1 MTARTHTL
9 THEAM
14 LRNAGAL
21 HRLPTVGIIRRLSR
35 GGYLVYVEDAA
46 LKARLLRWRGCTL
59 RATYITP
66 TLRPL
71 GWALHL
77 PAALATRAAALCKTC
92 RRRVSPVPRHHMAV
106 RCSHVRMVPTGWTTS
121 C

>member
-1 MTARTHTL
+1 MSARPHTRTH
-9 THEAM
+9 ASI

-21 HRLPTVGIIRRLSR
+21 HRLPTVGLIRRLAR

-46 LKARLLRWRGCTL
+46 LKTRLLRWRGCTL

-77 PAALATRAAALCKTC
+77 PAARASQAAALCKVC
-92 RRRVSPVPRHHMAV
+92 RRRRVLPTPRN
-106 RCSHVRMVPTGWTTS
+106 RCALLCAPVRMVPTGWTT
-121 C
+121 

>member
-1 MTARTHTL
+1 MTARPHTR
-9 THEAM
+9 THESI
-14 LRNAGAL
+14 LNKAGAL
-21 HRLPTVGIIRRLSR
+21 YRLPTVGIIRRLAR

-77 PAALATRAAALCKTC
+77 PAARASQAAALCKAC
-92 RRRVSPVPRHHMAV
+92 RRRVSPAPRKRLALI
-106 RCSHVRMVPTGWTTS
+106 CSSVRMVPAGWTT
-121 C
+121 